1 MSPIWRTA
9 CQGVGLDDH
18 VNVWQLLQLMLVAAC
33 GAVRAS
39 AGSRR
44 LVMLIFG
51 GWVPQD
57 LCSSH
62 VRCLKS
68 SAAARGRVLRRRI
81 AELLC
86 ASRGCS
92 GRLASRNGVWGL
104 ARVGESPASGGGDLL
119 PASGVGGWLCEG
131 VARRQGCRRNRVGMG
146 SPGSDLPAVGG
157 QFAGDRDRDDPTWF
171 VAGVLELAPAGV
183 QAALRFQEMLMIWGE
198 CPRWRRSSASPTAG
212 PRR

>member
-1 MSPIWRTA
+1 MEVRVSRGRGCSPLSGWWWWSA
-9 CQGVGLDDH
+9 V
-18 VNVWQLLQLMLVAAC
+18 VAAR

-44 LVMLIFG
+44 VVMLIFGGWVPQDLILRGGCQGVGVVGHCLVGVWSNVVAARGAVRASAGSRRVVMLIFG

-68 SAAARGRVLRRRI
+68 SAAPGWALLRRQI

-92 GRLASRNGVWGL
+92 GRLASRNGNVD
-104 ARVGESPASGGGDLL
+104 SG
-119 PASGVGGWLCEG
+119 
-131 VARRQGCRRNRVGMG
+131 
-146 SPGSDLPAVGG
+146 
-157 QFAGDRDRDDPTWF
+157 
-171 VAGVLELAPAGV
+171 
-183 QAALRFQEMLMIWGE
+183 
-198 CPRWRRSSASPTAG
+198 
-212 PRR
+212 